1 MKINYLKG
9 IVAMLLLS
17 YSTAHSFNDG
27 ERKMTANISYMIGD
41 NLTVLKNCDIV
52 LDDSNTASIYDISE
66 RQFNLTL
73 DCQRI
78 FADSFE

>member
-1 MKINYLKG
+1 MKMNYLKG
-9 IVAMLLLS
+9 IVALLLLS
-17 YSTAHSFNDG
+17 YSTAHSFSD
-27 ERKMTANISYMIGD
+27 ERKVTANVNYMTGD
-41 NLTVLKNCDIV
+41 NLTILKNCDLV
-52 LDDSNTASIYDISE
+52 LDNSNTAAIYDISA